1 MNYLKFYNGGN
12 VIRKL
17 AGGDEILSQSQVVPL
32 TAPQELSMDLNQD
45 KNFQIL
51 SLSKKFGIDNVVA
64 QQILDAYNG
73 DYDAAKKVMEQQQQY
88 ADEDRKAKLDAEF
101 DAQQQR
107 KEALKNGFADFSTA
121 VTGTIAGL
129 VGGQPAA
136 DSVNMVSQV
145 AQNPEMADTSA
156 GKAAMGLGVI
166 SAAGNMVDK
175 AVMGDKNFGAQSAA
189 IDSAVH
195 TTSSALMQSGNPYAI
210 LAGAALETGNF
221 LTKAGG
227 QTVQGFDVDI
237 KSSGYGNMGHKE
249 SSSSRDF
256 GAILGLGGLNAA
268 ATQRKLKQRNE
279 EAQMALKAS
288 NVADTIK
295 FEQEARMNSVD
306 DVIQQNEIAL
316 QGGIDTSLL
325 AAKHGARLERIQ
337 KQRKRVNPDPEE
349 VIVHENVIIETP
361 EEVIIDA
368 PVVKAQNGAKLEHIE
383 VSEEQNVIP
392 SGAMHKNKNHI
403 DLEITEKGIPVI
415 TVEDDSVETF
425 EEIKEQEDTLVQ
437 HAEVEEA
444 EIIFNKELTIFVEN
458 LRKQWHEKDNKDD
471 SICLEAGMRLA
482 KEIIENTEDNTDVT
496 EKSMEAV
503 DNEEN

>member
-1 MNYLKFYNGGN
+1 MNYLRFYNGGN
-12 VIRKL
+12 VVKRL
-17 AGGDEILSQSQVVPL
+17 QTGGD
-32 TAPQELSMDLNQD
+32 MDRL
-45 KNFQIL
+45 
-51 SLSKKFGIDNVVA
+51 
-64 QQILDAYNG
+64 
-73 DYDAAKKVMEQQQQY
+73 AAASYRNLYQQY
-88 ADEDRKAKLDAEF
+88 NNLTDEQVLAMKKINEESDNSEIETAEQLNTSLDQSKQNLQNLM
-101 DAQQQR
+101 QQEGITQEQLGQ
-107 KEALKNGFADFSTA
+107 KVLDLKDSGVIKN
-121 VTGTIAGL
+121 VT
-129 VGGQPAA
+129 QNAA
-136 DSVNMVSQV
+136 SQII
-145 AQNPEMADTSA
+145 
-156 GKAAMGLGVI
+156 GGLGDKGGNLFGSGGSGMSNQAWGMVANAGV
-166 SAAGNMVDK
+166 AAVNAVDNL
-175 AVMGDKNFGAQSAA
+175 VMGDKNFGAQSQA
-189 IDSAVH
+189 IDSVVH
-195 TTSSALMQSGNPYAI
+195 GASKALISSGNPYAMA
-210 LAGAALETGNF
+210 AGAALEAGNF

-237 KSSGYGNMGHKE
+237 KSSGYGTIGHKD
-249 SSSSRDF
+249 SSSSRDL
-256 GAILGLGGLNAA
+256 GALIGLGGLNVA
-268 ATQRKLKQRNE
+268 ATERKLKKRNE
-279 EAQMALKAS
+279 EAQMALKAADI
-288 NVADTIK
+288 ADTIK

-349 VIVHENVIIETP
+349 VVIHENVIIETP

-425 EEIKEQEDTLVQ
+425 EEIKDQEDTLVQ

>member
-1 MNYLKFYNGGN
+1 MNYLKFYNSGNAIKKLQEGGFFN
-12 VIRKL
+12 
-17 AGGDEILSQSQVVPL
+17 DEDANSEYQYL
-32 TAPQELSMDLNQD
+32 
-45 KNFQIL
+45 
-51 SLSKKFGIDNVVA
+51 IDNGYTPQDARNQVA
-64 QQILDAYNG
+64 RDLYYDNG
-73 DYDAAKKVMEQQQQY
+73 QAPTRLNYPGFLQMGSIKGSTDN
-88 ADEDRKAKLDAEF
+88 LT
-101 DAQQQR
+101 
-107 KEALKNGFADFSTA
+107 LNGE
-121 VTGTIAGL
+121 TGTISGATTTVTNSDGTTQINQVPSVQNKNLKTKKGVHLTNSQWGMIADAGIN
-129 VGGQPAA
+129 A
-136 DSVNMVSQV
+136 
-145 AQNPEMADTSA
+145 
-156 GKAAMGLGVI
+156 I
-166 SAAGNMVDK
+166 NMVDE
-175 AVMGDKNFGAQSAA
+175 ATMGDKNFDAQSQA
-189 IDSAVH
+189 IDSGVH
-195 TTSSALMQSGNPYAI
+195 GVSKALLSTGNPYAFAV
-210 LAGAALETGNF
+210 AGALELGNF
-221 LTKAGG
+221 MTKAGG
-227 QTVQGFDVDI
+227 QTVQGYDADI
-237 KSSGYGNMGHKE
+237 KSSGYGNLGHKE

-256 GAILGLGGLNAA
+256 GAMIGLGGIFNQGTLN
-268 ATQRKLKQRNE
+268 RKLAQRNQ
-279 EAQMALKAS
+279 EAQMALKAANIS
-288 NVADTIK
+288 DTID
-295 FEQEARMNSVD
+295 FEQEARMNSVQD
-306 DVIQQNEIAL
+306 TLQKNEIAL

-337 KQRKRVNPDPEE
+337 KQRKRINPDPEE

-361 EEVIIDA
+361 EEVIIDI

-444 EIIFNKELTIFVEN
+444 EIIFNKELTIFIEN